1 MRNNFNEIIKERLEN
16 RCLWRSYLGSRLT
29 HKDLSNLAKKEFYKE
44 KPLLSL
50 IIKIYF
56 LPYNLLKYLIYT
68 LEKHKLDMIDK
79 EIEILNK
86 IQNDKN
92 NVKLINGESKWV
104 LLIYF

>member
-1 MRNNFNEIIKERLEN
+1 MSQTSQNWLNINGSDSFH
-16 RCLWRSYLGSRLT
+16 LGFGES
-29 HKDLSNLAKKEFYKE
+29 DLRIAQNYQRWAK
-44 KPLLSL
+44 

-86 IQNDKN
+86 IQK
-92 NVKLINGESKWV
+92 
-104 LLIYF
+104 